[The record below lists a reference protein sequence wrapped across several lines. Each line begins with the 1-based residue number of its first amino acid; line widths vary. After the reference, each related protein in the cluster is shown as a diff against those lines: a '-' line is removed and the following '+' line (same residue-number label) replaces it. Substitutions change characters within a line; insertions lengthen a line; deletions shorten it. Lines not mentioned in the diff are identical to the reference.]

1 MTPAG
6 ARGTHTA
13 PAQALGPGNCSHAV
27 GASPP
32 GVADPHARRA
42 SSCTCLLCG
51 TEVASRDLPSAWE
64 RAFFGRVADTTLAA
78 WGYGDM
84 AAWAGDDAI
93 AYRASGGLAAWTERH
108 DLLLDAHVAENTR
121 RIQQIADF
129 VRQLRVA
136 APAAKANELEFTI
149 HAWAAVVLT
158 NAIFVRAGDYDAV
171 IRPFTPRRHPF
182 TGYRAAMTACM
193 LQTFAAP
200 TLAPISRGPSGVE
213 TTPLR
218 GGVVF
223 DEMSAH
229 PTRSSTG
236 HAPSVAVENRVSVIR
251 SVERA
256 RLGQHHILV
265 TPAPPTELPRRTP
278 CALCALTLEPGP
290 APYPRCLDDRG
301 HRVWE
306 PTHDRARILPPLSP
320 VHLELLR
327 LVDVG
332 LERVSARI
340 ENKSV
345 IPAIDPLRVR
355 DALTE
360 LRHGRAATIT
370 EHEARLMIKA
380 ARAAIVDQL
389 RIDGLIP
396 PESANPSAGRGSRSN
411 PTTEDAPRRP
421 STSRRD
427 PFALPGA

>member
-1 MTPAG
+1 MSES

-13 PAQALGPGNCSHAV
+13 PALAGSCTHAV

-64 RAFFGRVADTTLAA
+64 RAFFGRLSESTLAA

-84 AAWAGDDAI
+84 PAWAGEDAM
-93 AYRASGGLAAWTERH
+93 AFRASGGLAAWTEKH

-129 VRQLRVA
+129 VRQLRIA

-158 NAIFVRAGDYDAV
+158 NAIFQRAGDYDAI

-213 TTPLR
+213 TTHGLP

-223 DEMSAH
+223 DEMHCAPS
-229 PTRSSTG
+229 RSGTA

-256 RLGQHHILV
+256 RLGQHHVLV
-265 TPAPPTELPRRTP
+265 TPAPPADLPRRVP
-278 CALCALTLEPGP
+278 CALCSLTLEPGS

-306 PTHDRARILPPLSP
+306 PTHDRARILQPLTP

-332 LERVSARI
+332 LERASARV
-340 ENKSV
+340 ENKSIV
-345 IPAIDPLRVR
+345 PAIDPLRVR
-355 DALTE
+355 DALAE
-360 LRHGRAATIT
+360 LRRIPGAPKT
-370 EHEARLMIKA
+370 EHEARLMIKV
-380 ARAAIVDQL
+380 ARLAIVDQL
-389 RIDGLIP
+389 RLDGLIP
-396 PESANPSAGRGSRSN
+396 PESASNPARPGGRSSS
-411 PTTEDAPRRP
+411 PTTEAPRRP
-421 STSRRD
+421 SPRRD